1 MRWVIINNHRLP
13 DKMKKMQ
20 ESAIKQAKDFQAKSK
35 IGGCDSIADI
45 NMKSNTDRQKDESFK
60 FNQKK
65 SKKNDLLD
73 FITKDPER
81 VLIILLILLLM
92 DNKENFFLLLA
103 LIYILT

>member
-1 MRWVIINNHRLP
+1 
-13 DKMKKMQ
+13 MKKMQ

-65 SKKNDLLD
+65 K
-73 FITKDPER
+73 
-81 VLIILLILLLM
+81 
-92 DNKENFFLLLA
+92 
-103 LIYILT
+103 